1 MAPHSVS
8 ESQDTQ
14 AILDAHRPLFG
25 ARSPRGENEAASGPL
40 QMATAEA
47 MPMPEEKQAHGY
59 TTRKTSPVLKRG
71 ANMGT
76 RMDVSQHTP
85 TQANADRDYSAFC
98 EGADEPRT
106 LVEGDTGAV
115 LLGQLRTSSQVS
127 EDGGLDTTRSGWRG
141 CRRLALRLRLK
152 GGIRLGVV
160 GEGASPTS
168 SRPSPRG
175 VTTPG
180 DILERGGTTSS
191 LRMSGSSPVVT
202 GRKTGCE
209 DLIPESPTT
218 MTTTTMMMTTT
229 TARPGLSRGP
239 SAHYEPMK
247 KSQERKTIVESRREM
262 SPESDYDDALKRADR
277 RRRAERKRAQAAE
290 EMEKVRFARAA
301 RGEQPRKRRRVKD
314 SAARQVKGNERLEEE
329 RIPATS
335 PADGPSRDVMVSGRS
350 SSLTS
355 PTASVATTASRGRRR
370 SPALMAPRRSLR
382 ASCSSARKTSEV
394 SWLVTSCR
402 RLTDETC
409 AFRNMVF
416 ALSLRSEGQRR
427 KLERLIEG
435 AGGTILADDFQG
447 LFAPFDV
454 DGLDDDDGGELELA
468 PGHDECVGF
477 VALIADG
484 HSRKT
489 KFIQALALGIPCLAQ
504 QWVSACLSRGEAV
517 DWEPYLLCAGSSAVL
532 GNAIRSRTLT
542 AYPASWAKLVDVV
555 SRRRRLLE
563 GKSVVALIRSRGARG
578 GASDRERLFLFLVRA
593 MAPERLLVVRSGRE
607 RVGLSKCF
615 DWVYGEEGEK
625 SEGVYGRR
633 VLTDEIVIQS
643 LILGRM
649 VEEGEM

>member
-25 ARSPRGENEAASGPL
+25 AGDPPSENEPASGPL
-40 QMATAEA
+40 QLVTAEA
-47 MPMPEEKQAHGY
+47 MPMPE
-59 TTRKTSPVLKRG
+59 
-71 ANMGT
+71 
-76 RMDVSQHTP
+76 HTP

-115 LLGQLRTSSQVS
+115 LLGHLRTSSQ
-127 EDGGLDTTRSGWRG
+127 
-141 CRRLALRLRLK
+141 
-152 GGIRLGVV
+152 VV

-168 SRPSPRG
+168 SRPSPHG

-180 DILERGGTTSS
+180 DVLEKGRTTCS
-191 LRMSGSSPVVT
+191 LRMPVSSPVVT
-202 GRKTGCE
+202 GERARGE
-209 DLIPESPTT
+209 DSIPESPTT
-218 MTTTTMMMTTT
+218 TTTTT
-229 TARPGLSRGP
+229 RPGLGRGP

-247 KSQERKTIVESRREM
+247 KSQERKTSVETRREL

-301 RGEQPRKRRRVKD
+301 REEQPRKRRRVKGSD
-314 SAARQVKGNERLEEE
+314 AIQARRDEQLEEE

-335 PADGPSRDVMVSGRS
+335 PADAPSRDVMVSWRS

-394 SWLVTSCR
+394 SSLVASCR

-409 AFRNMVF
+409 VFRNMVF

-447 LFAPFDV
+447 LFVPFDV
-454 DGLDDDDGGELELA
+454 NGLDEGDGGELELA

-489 KFIQALALGIPCLAQ
+489 KFIQALALGIPCLGQ

-542 AYPASWAKLVDVV
+542 TYPASSAKLVDVF

-578 GASDRERLFLFLVRA
+578 GASERERLFLFLVRA
-593 MAPERLLVVRSGRE
+593 MAPERLRVVRSGRE
-607 RVGLSKCF
+607 RGGLKASF

-625 SEGVYGRR
+625 SEGGHGRR